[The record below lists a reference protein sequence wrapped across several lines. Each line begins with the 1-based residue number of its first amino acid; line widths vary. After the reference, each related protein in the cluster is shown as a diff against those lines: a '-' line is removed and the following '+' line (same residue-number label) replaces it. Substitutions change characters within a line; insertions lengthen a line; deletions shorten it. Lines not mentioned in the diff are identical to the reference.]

1 MDVRWKW
8 NIVRFLFTT
17 LYLLAGWMLFTWSLV
32 PFSLLMGAFFSL
44 LTASFTYRI
53 FIDEAEAGRRTL
65 VPRLHYLVFYLLLLT
80 YRMYISSFKV
90 VYHVFRGD
98 FNPRIVHFRTRLK
111 TDIARVILTNS
122 ITLTPGTITLDLKD
136 DHLIV
141 HWLDAKTSHSRYAGD
156 LVKGEF
162 EHLLKKIWL

>member
-1 MDVRWKW
+1 MNVRWKW

-44 LTASFTYRI
+44 LTAAFTYRI
-53 FIDEAEAGRRTL
+53 FIDEAEAGHRTL

-90 VYHVFRGD
+90 VYHVFRGNI
-98 FNPRIVHFRTRLK
+98 NPRIVHFRTRLK